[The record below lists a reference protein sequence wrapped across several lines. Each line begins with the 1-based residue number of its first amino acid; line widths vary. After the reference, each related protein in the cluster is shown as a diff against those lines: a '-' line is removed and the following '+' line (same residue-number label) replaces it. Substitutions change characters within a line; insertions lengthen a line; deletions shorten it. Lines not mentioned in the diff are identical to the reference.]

1 MGLKLFN
8 KIIGI
13 IGPKGSGKTFDI
25 CRYLK
30 ACPTFACFVIF
41 RNDVGY
47 LSVTDEVITE
57 NPRQL
62 AEAMKQSE
70 FRIVYHPSIPEV
82 RDGEFHF
89 PFFDKFVEI
98 CFRRGNCTMVIDEA
112 HLLCD
117 ARNCP
122 PYLLMSLIDGRRRNL
137 NIVYVSHRFATV
149 SRMLT
154 ANTDEFWLYK
164 ITESA
169 DLDEIRKR
177 CGAEAMEKVKA
188 LRRLEKRGGEII
200 PGERFL
206 WSAYDGQAETE
217 AADTGPSEAQPMDE
231 KPRNADSPK
240 TDLGT

>member
-1 MGLKLFN
+1 MFN
-8 KIIGI
+8 KIIGV

-25 CRYLK
+25 CRYLRTNP
-30 ACPTFACFVIF
+30 AFAAFVIF

-47 LSVTDEVITE
+47 LSVADEVITE

-62 AEAMKQSE
+62 AESMKQPQ
-70 FRIVYHPSIPEV
+70 FRIIYHPSIPEV
-82 RDGEFHF
+82 KDGDFVF
-89 PFFDKFVEI
+89 PFFDRFVEI

-122 PYLLMSLIDGRRRNL
+122 PYLLMALIDGRRRNL
-137 NIVYVSHRFATV
+137 NILYVSHRFSTV

-154 ANTDEFWLYK
+154 ANTDELWLYK

-177 CGAEAMEKVKA
+177 CGAETMEKVRN
-188 LRRLEKRGGEII
+188 LRRLERKGGEVI
-200 PGERFL
+200 PGERTI
-206 WSAYDGQAETE
+206 WSAYNGLETGE
-217 AADTGPSEAQPMDE
+217 SAPMENQEEPAIDPE
-231 KPRNADSPK
+231 QNKGEN
-240 TDLGT
+240 DLQKD